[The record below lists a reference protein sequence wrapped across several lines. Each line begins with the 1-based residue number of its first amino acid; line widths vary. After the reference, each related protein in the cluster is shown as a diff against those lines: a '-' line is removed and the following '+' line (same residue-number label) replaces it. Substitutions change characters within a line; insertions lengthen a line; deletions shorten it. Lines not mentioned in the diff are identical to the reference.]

1 MTLATSTSDDLV
13 GGLRS
18 KLNAVLATCTTA
30 REEDVAAAVAGTMAR
45 AEVATWVAAPG
56 VPGSWLPAGAATE
69 IAYLDLARD
78 AATTRLGCIEMA
90 ALAVAETGSL
100 VTHGPRDA
108 RRLAML
114 SDVQVLLVRAADV
127 VANLDQAAAAI
138 AAMQPPPPYLSFV
151 TGSSRTSDIER
162 TLTIGVHG
170 PSQLHVIVVDG

>member
-1 MTLATSTSDDLV
+1 MTLATPTSGDLIS
-13 GGLRS
+13 GLGSR
-18 KLNAVLATCTTA
+18 LNAVLATCITA
-30 REEDVAAAVAGTMAR
+30 PEHEVAATVATILGREEVGA
-45 AEVATWVAAPG
+45 WVAAPG
-56 VPGSWLPAGAATE
+56 VPASWLPAGAVAE

-78 AATTRLGCIEMA
+78 AATARLGCVEMA

-100 VTHGPRDA
+100 VTHGPRET

-114 SDVQVLLVRAADV
+114 SDVQVLLVRGADV
-127 VANLDQAAAAI
+127 VADLDQAAAAI
-138 AAMQPPPPYLSFV
+138 AALQPPPPYLSFV